1 MVWGKRLVKFRS
13 IDPVGIIN
21 DGFFE
26 DFIIE
31 VALWAIAIRDAV
43 NRSVHEFA
51 MKFAVDR
58 DSGFI
63 CKLIQKR
70 VRDQLGYFLVIFS
83 CHRISLRQNLRVKDC
98 FLVVLLDP

>member
-1 MVWGKRLVKFRS
+1 MKFRS

-31 VALWAIAIRDAV
+31 VALWAIAIRNFFD
-43 NRSVHEFA
+43 RRMHEFA
-51 MKFAVDR
+51 MKFTVDR
-58 DSGFI
+58 DSGLI
-63 CKLIQKR
+63 CKPIQNR

-83 CHRISLRQNLRVKDC
+83 CHRISLRQSLRVKDC

>member
-1 MVWGKRLVKFRS
+1 MKFRS

-31 VALWAIAIRDAV
+31 VALWAIAIRNFFD
-43 NRSVHEFA
+43 RSVHEFA

-63 CKLIQKR
+63 CKPIQNR

-83 CHRISLRQNLRVKDC
+83 CHRICLHQSLRVKDC
-98 FLVVLLDP
+98 FLVALLDP